1 MNMSIKITQKDNPI
15 LRQRAKEVPLKEIG
29 SEKIRDIIKRMS
41 ETLSESA
48 NGVGLAAP
56 QIGVSLAIF
65 LISEEVKNKATTE
78 KMTPEERKKLKHFIF
93 INPRLV
99 KSSQKKSLMAEGCLS
114 VEGVFG
120 NIKRSRQV
128 VVEAYNEKGEKFRT
142 GASGLFAQTL
152 QHEIDHLNGKL
163 FTDKTEKLKKI
174 TLVAEQ
180 PNN

>member
-1 MNMSIKITQKDNPI
+1 MSIKIIQKDNPI
-15 LRQRAKEVPLKEIG
+15 LRQKAKEVPFNEIE
-29 SEKIRDIIKRMS
+29 SEKIQTIIKRMA
-41 ETLSESA
+41 EALSESA

-65 LISEEVKNKATTE
+65 LISEEVKNKAAAG
-78 KMTPEERKKLKHFIF
+78 KITPEERKKLKHFIF

-99 KSSQKKSLMAEGCLS
+99 KKSQKKTLMAEGCLS

-128 VVEAYNEKGEKFRT
+128 VVEAYNEKREKFRA

-152 QHEIDHLNGKL
+152 QHEIDHLNGEL
-163 FTDKTEKLKKI
+163 FTDKAEKLEKI
-174 TLVAEQ
+174 R
-180 PNN
+180 